1 MLHYFKHKFFGL
13 FAVLFFCM
21 ALPSLAGAW
30 VTVKGDGDRWMKFG
44 AGLRASYQTTSN
56 PSVDA
61 RGGDV
66 ALEEMRFYTL
76 TRVHKNIVFEFNTEV
91 RNRRNDRTAGVYGLA
106 ANPQSQDGYHD
117 MFVLDARATL
127 TVAGFDIWFGKFLP
141 PSERSNLDGPYFLN
155 AWDFPL
161 ATSPYPQI
169 AAGRDQGAM
178 IYKEYG
184 GGKFK
189 WAYGAFEGRKN
200 ASNSDPNP
208 DENDNFQHGF
218 RATYNF
224 WTPEPGYYTTS
235 AYYGA
240 KDVLAIA
247 FVARYEEDGAG
258 TGVTNT
264 TQGDYFGWNVDVLME
279 KKLSNGGVVNLEA
292 SYYDTDTD
300 DVDDN
305 TITQGQGYRML
316 ASYMLP
322 NKMGWGKFQP
332 YVRYQHLAQD
342 NGCTAAGTTGNF
354 CGSGSFGT
362 RGIMEGG
369 LNYIIDGHNAKIMS
383 SYISDKASSNSEPV
397 HRFILGM
404 QFQLL

>member
-1 MLHYFKHKFFGL
+1 MLQIFKKNLFGFFVGL
-13 FAVLFFCM
+13 MLCM

-44 AGLRASYQTTSN
+44 AGLRASYQTSSDS
-56 PSVDA
+56 SVDG
-61 RGGDV
+61 RGGDI
-66 ALEEMRFYTL
+66 ALEDMRLYTL
-76 TRVHKNIVFEFNTEV
+76 TQVHKNIVFEFNTEV
-91 RNRRNDRTAGVYGLA
+91 RSKADNADSDYTDN
-106 ANPQSQDGYHD
+106 SFHD
-117 MFVLDARATL
+117 MYVLDARATL
-127 TVAGFDIWFGKFLP
+127 TVQGFDIWFGKFLP

-155 AWDFPL
+155 VWDFPL
-161 ATSPYPQI
+161 ATSPYPAI
-169 AAGRDQGAM
+169 AAGRDQGVM
-178 IYKEYG
+178 IYKEYD

-200 ASNSDPNP
+200 ATNGDTNP

-224 WTPEPGYYTTS
+224 WAPEPGYYTTS

-240 KDVLAIA
+240 KDVLAVA
-247 FVARYEEDGAG
+247 FVARFEEDGAG
-258 TGVTNT
+258 TGLTNT
-264 TQGDYFGWNVDVLME
+264 TQGDYFGWSVDVLME
-279 KKLSNGGVVNLEA
+279 KKLSSGAVVNLEA

-300 DVDDN
+300 DIDDGS
-305 TITQGQGYRML
+305 ITQGNAYRML

-322 NKMGWGKFQP
+322 NKVGWGKFQP
-332 YVRYQHLAQD
+332 YVRYQHASQD
-342 NGCTAAGTTGNF
+342 QCAGAN
-354 CGSGSFGT
+354 CGGTDFGT

-383 SYISDKASSNSEPV
+383 SYISDKQSSNAEPI

>member
-1 MLHYFKHKFFGL
+1 MFDHFRRKFFGL
-13 FAVLFFCM
+13 LSVLMLCM

-44 AGLRASYQTTSN
+44 AGLRASYQTTSDS
-56 PSVDA
+56 SVDA
-61 RGGDV
+61 RGGDI
-66 ALEEMRFYTL
+66 ALEDMRLYTL
-76 TRVHKNIVFEFNTEV
+76 TQVHKNIVFEFNTEV
-91 RNRRNDRTAGVYGLA
+91 RSKADN
-106 ANPQSQDGYHD
+106 ANSDYTDNSFHD
-117 MFVLDARATL
+117 MYVLDARATL
-127 TVAGFDIWFGKFLP
+127 TVQGFDIWFGKFLP

-155 AWDFPL
+155 VWDFPL
-161 ATSPYPQI
+161 ATSPYPAI
-169 AAGRDQGAM
+169 AAGRDQGVM
-178 IYKEYG
+178 IYKEYD

-200 ASNSDPNP
+200 ATNGDTNP

-224 WTPEPGYYTTS
+224 WAPEPGYYTTS

-240 KDVLAIA
+240 KDVLAVA

-258 TGVTNT
+258 TGLTNT
-264 TQGDYFGWNVDVLME
+264 TQGDYFGWSVDVLME
-279 KKLSNGGVVNLEA
+279 KKLSSGAVVNLEA

-300 DVDDN
+300 DIDDGS
-305 TITQGQGYRML
+305 ITQGNAYRML

-322 NKMGWGKFQP
+322 NKVGWGKFQP
-332 YVRYQHLAQD
+332 YLRYQHSSQD
-342 NGCTAAGTTGNF
+342 QCAGAN
-354 CGSGSFGT
+354 CGGTDFGT

-383 SYISDKASSNSEPV
+383 SYISDKQSSNAEPV

>member
-1 MLHYFKHKFFGL
+1 MFDHFRRKFFGL
-13 FAVLFFCM
+13 LSVLMLCM

-44 AGLRASYQTTSN
+44 AGLRASYQTTSDS
-56 PSVDA
+56 SVDG
-61 RGGDV
+61 RGGDI
-66 ALEEMRFYTL
+66 ALEDMRLYTL
-76 TRVHKNIVFEFNTEV
+76 TQVHKNIVFEFNTKV
-91 RNRRNDRTAGVYGLA
+91 RSKADNADSDYTDN
-106 ANPQSQDGYHD
+106 SFHD
-117 MFVLDARATL
+117 MYVLDARATL
-127 TVAGFDIWFGKFLP
+127 SVQGFDIWFGKFLP

-155 AWDFPL
+155 VWDFPL
-161 ATSPYPQI
+161 ATSPYPAI
-169 AAGRDQGAM
+169 AAGRDQGVM
-178 IYKEYG
+178 IYKEYD

-200 ASNSDPNP
+200 ATNGDTNP

-224 WTPEPGYYTTS
+224 WAPEPGYYTTS

-240 KDVLAIA
+240 KDVLAVA
-247 FVARYEEDGAG
+247 FVARFEEDGAG
-258 TGVTNT
+258 TGLTNT
-264 TQGDYFGWNVDVLME
+264 TQGDYFGWSVDVLME
-279 KKLSNGGVVNLEA
+279 KKLSSGAVVNLEA

-300 DVDDN
+300 DIDDGS
-305 TITQGQGYRML
+305 ITQGNAYRML

-322 NKMGWGKFQP
+322 NKVGWGKFQP
-332 YVRYQHLAQD
+332 YVRYQHASQD
-342 NGCTAAGTTGNF
+342 QCAGAN
-354 CGSGSFGT
+354 CGGTDFGT

-383 SYISDKASSNSEPV
+383 SYISDKQSSNAEPI

>member
-1 MLHYFKHKFFGL
+1 MFDHFRRKFFGL
-13 FAVLFFCM
+13 LSVLMLCM

-44 AGLRASYQTTSN
+44 AGLRASYQTTSD
-56 PSVDA
+56 SSLDA
-61 RGGDV
+61 RGGDI
-66 ALEEMRFYTL
+66 ALEDMRLYTL
-76 TRVHKNIVFEFNTEV
+76 TQVHKNIVFEFNTEV
-91 RNRRNDRTAGVYGLA
+91 RSKADNDPEDYTD
-106 ANPQSQDGYHD
+106 NSFHD
-117 MFVLDARATL
+117 MYVLDARATL
-127 TVAGFDIWFGKFLP
+127 TVQGFDIWFGKFLP

-155 AWDFPL
+155 VWDFPL
-161 ATSPYPQI
+161 ATSPYPAI
-169 AAGRDQGAM
+169 AAGRDQGVM
-178 IYKEYG
+178 IYKEYD

-200 ASNSDPNP
+200 ATNGDTNP

-224 WTPEPGYYTTS
+224 WAPEPGYYTTS

-240 KDVLAIA
+240 KDVLAVA

-258 TGVTNT
+258 TGLTNT
-264 TQGDYFGWNVDVLME
+264 TQGDYFGWSVDVLME
-279 KKLSNGGVVNLEA
+279 KKLSSGAVVNLEA

-300 DVDDN
+300 DIDDG
-305 TITQGQGYRML
+305 TITQGNAYRML

-322 NKMGWGKFQP
+322 NKVGWGKFQP
-332 YVRYQHLAQD
+332 YVRYQHASQD
-342 NGCTAAGTTGNF
+342 QCAGAN
-354 CGSGSFGT
+354 CGGTNFGT

-383 SYISDKASSNSEPV
+383 SYISDKQSSNAEPI

>member
-1 MLHYFKHKFFGL
+1 MFDHFRRKFFGL
-13 FAVLFFCM
+13 LSVLMLCM

-44 AGLRASYQTTSN
+44 AGLRASYQTTSDS
-56 PSVDA
+56 SVDG
-61 RGGDV
+61 RGGDI
-66 ALEEMRFYTL
+66 ALEDMRLYTL
-76 TRVHKNIVFEFNTEV
+76 TQVHKNIVFEFNTEV
-91 RNRRNDRTAGVYGLA
+91 RSKADNADSDYTDN
-106 ANPQSQDGYHD
+106 SFHD
-117 MFVLDARATL
+117 MYVLDARATL
-127 TVAGFDIWFGKFLP
+127 TVQGFDIWFGKFLP

-155 AWDFPL
+155 VWDFPL
-161 ATSPYPQI
+161 ATSPYPAI
-169 AAGRDQGAM
+169 AAGRDQGVM
-178 IYKEYG
+178 IYKEYD

-200 ASNSDPNP
+200 ATNVDTNP
-208 DENDNFQHGF
+208 DADDNFQHGF

-224 WTPEPGYYTTS
+224 WAPEPGYYTTS

-240 KDVLAIA
+240 KDVLAVA

-258 TGVTNT
+258 TGLTNT
-264 TQGDYFGWNVDVLME
+264 TQGDYFGWSVDVLME
-279 KKLSNGGVVNLEA
+279 KKLSSGAVVNLEA

-300 DVDDN
+300 DIDDGS
-305 TITQGQGYRML
+305 ITQGNAYRML

-322 NKMGWGKFQP
+322 NKVGWGKFQP
-332 YVRYQHLAQD
+332 YVRYQHASQD
-342 NGCTAAGTTGNF
+342 QCAGAN
-354 CGSGSFGT
+354 CGGTDFGT

-383 SYISDKASSNSEPV
+383 SYISDKQSSNAEPI

>member
-1 MLHYFKHKFFGL
+1 MFDHFRRKFFGL
-13 FAVLFFCM
+13 LSVLMLCM

-44 AGLRASYQTTSN
+44 AGLRASYQTTSDS
-56 PSVDA
+56 SVDG
-61 RGGDV
+61 RGGDI
-66 ALEEMRFYTL
+66 ALEDMRLYTL
-76 TRVHKNIVFEFNTEV
+76 TQVHKNIVFEFNTEV
-91 RNRRNDRTAGVYGLA
+91 RSKADNADSDYTDN
-106 ANPQSQDGYHD
+106 SFHD
-117 MFVLDARATL
+117 MYVLDARATL
-127 TVAGFDIWFGKFLP
+127 TVQGFDIWFGKFLP

-155 AWDFPL
+155 VWDFPL
-161 ATSPYPQI
+161 ATSPYPAI
-169 AAGRDQGAM
+169 AAGRDQGVM
-178 IYKEYG
+178 IYKEYD

-200 ASNSDPNP
+200 ATNNNTNP

-224 WTPEPGYYTTS
+224 WAPEPGYYTTS

-240 KDVLAIA
+240 KDVLAVA

-258 TGVTNT
+258 TGLTNT
-264 TQGDYFGWNVDVLME
+264 TQGDYFGWSVDVLME
-279 KKLSNGGVVNLEA
+279 KKLSSGAVVNLEA

-300 DVDDN
+300 DIDDGS
-305 TITQGQGYRML
+305 ITQGNAYRML

-322 NKMGWGKFQP
+322 NKVGWGKFQP
-332 YVRYQHLAQD
+332 YVRYQHASQD
-342 NGCTAAGTTGNF
+342 QCAGAN
-354 CGSGSFGT
+354 CGSTDFGT

-383 SYISDKASSNSEPV
+383 SYISDKQSSNAEPI

>member
-1 MLHYFKHKFFGL
+1 MFDHFRRKFFGL
-13 FAVLFFCM
+13 LSGLMLCM

-30 VTVKGDGDRWMKFG
+30 VKVAGDGDRWMKFG
-44 AGLRASYQTTSN
+44 AGLRASYQTTSDS
-56 PSVDA
+56 SVDA
-61 RGGDV
+61 RGGDI
-66 ALEEMRFYTL
+66 ALEDMRLYTL
-76 TRVHKNIVFEFNTEV
+76 TQVHKNIVFEFNTEV
-91 RNRRNDRTAGVYGLA
+91 RSKADNDPSDYTD
-106 ANPQSQDGYHD
+106 NSFHD
-117 MFVLDARATL
+117 MYVLDARATL
-127 TVAGFDIWFGKFLP
+127 TVQGFDIWFGKFLP

-155 AWDFPL
+155 VWDFPL
-161 ATSPYPQI
+161 ATSPYPAI
-169 AAGRDQGAM
+169 AAGRDQGVM
-178 IYKEYG
+178 IYKEYD

-200 ASNSDPNP
+200 ATNSDTNP

-224 WTPEPGYYTTS
+224 WAPEPGYYTTS

-240 KDVLAIA
+240 KDVLAVA
-247 FVARYEEDGAG
+247 FVARYEQDGAG
-258 TGVTNT
+258 TGLTNA
-264 TQGDYFGWNVDVLME
+264 TQGDYFGWSVDVLME
-279 KKLSNGGVVNLEA
+279 KKLSNGAVVNLEA

-300 DVDDN
+300 DIDDGS
-305 TITQGQGYRML
+305 ITQGNAYRML

-322 NKMGWGKFQP
+322 NKVGWGKFQP
-332 YVRYQHLAQD
+332 YLRYQHSSQD
-342 NGCTAAGTTGNF
+342 QCAGAN
-354 CGSGSFGT
+354 CGGTDFGT

-383 SYISDKASSNSEPV
+383 SYISDKQSSNAEPI

>member
-1 MLHYFKHKFFGL
+1 MFDHFRRKFFGL
-13 FAVLFFCM
+13 LSVLMLFM

-44 AGLRASYQTTSN
+44 AGLRASYQTTSD
-56 PSVDA
+56 SSLDA
-61 RGGDV
+61 RGGDI
-66 ALEEMRFYTL
+66 ALEDMRLYTL
-76 TRVHKNIVFEFNTEV
+76 TQVHKNIVFEFNTEV
-91 RNRRNDRTAGVYGLA
+91 RNRRNERTLSSAYNGGAG
-106 ANPQSQDGYHD
+106 SDGYHD
-117 MFVLDARATL
+117 IFVLDARATL
-127 TVAGFDIWFGKFLP
+127 TVGGFDIWFGKFLP

-169 AAGRDQGAM
+169 AAGRDQGVM

-200 ASNSDPNP
+200 ATNSNTNP
-208 DENDNFQHGF
+208 DADDNFQHGF

-224 WTPEPGYYTTS
+224 WAPEPGYYTTS

-240 KDVLAIA
+240 KDVLAVA

-258 TGVTNT
+258 TGVTST
-264 TQGDYFGWNVDVLME
+264 TQGDYFGWNIDALME
-279 KKLSNGGVVNLEA
+279 KKLSNGAVVNLEG

-300 DVDDN
+300 DIDDG

-322 NKMGWGKFQP
+322 NKAGWGKFQP
-332 YVRYQHLAQD
+332 YVRYQHFTQD
-342 NGCTAAGTTGNF
+342 NACSGNY
-354 CGSGSFGT
+354 CGSTNFGT

-383 SYISDKASSNSEPV
+383 SFISDKQSTRGEHVN
-397 HRFILGM
+397 RIIIGM

>member
-1 MLHYFKHKFFGL
+1 MFDHFRRKFFGL
-13 FAVLFFCM
+13 LSVLMLCM

-44 AGLRASYQTTSN
+44 AGLRASYQTTSDS
-56 PSVDA
+56 SVDA
-61 RGGDV
+61 RGGDI
-66 ALEEMRFYTL
+66 ALEDMRLYTL
-76 TRVHKNIVFEFNTEV
+76 TQVHKNIVFEFNTEV
-91 RNRRNDRTAGVYGLA
+91 RSKADNDPSDYTD
-106 ANPQSQDGYHD
+106 NSFHD
-117 MFVLDARATL
+117 MYVLDARATL
-127 TVAGFDIWFGKFLP
+127 TVQGFDIWFGKFLP

-155 AWDFPL
+155 VWDFPL
-161 ATSPYPQI
+161 ATSPYPAI
-169 AAGRDQGAM
+169 AAGRDQGVM
-178 IYKEYG
+178 IYKEYD

-200 ASNSDPNP
+200 ATNGDTNP

-224 WTPEPGYYTTS
+224 WAPEPGYYTTS

-240 KDVLAIA
+240 KDVLAVA
-247 FVARYEEDGAG
+247 FVARYEQDGAG
-258 TGVTNT
+258 TGLTNA
-264 TQGDYFGWNVDVLME
+264 TQGDYFGWSVDVLME
-279 KKLSNGGVVNLEA
+279 KKLSNGAVVNLEA

-300 DVDDN
+300 DIDDGS
-305 TITQGQGYRML
+305 ITQGNAYRML

-322 NKMGWGKFQP
+322 NKVGWGKFQP
-332 YVRYQHLAQD
+332 YVRYQHASQD
-342 NGCTAAGTTGNF
+342 QCAGAN
-354 CGSGSFGT
+354 CGGTDFGT

-383 SYISDKASSNSEPV
+383 SYISDKQSSNAEPI

>member
-1 MLHYFKHKFFGL
+1 MFDHFRRKFFGL
-13 FAVLFFCM
+13 LSVLMLCM

-44 AGLRASYQTTSN
+44 AGLRASYQTTSD
-56 PSVDA
+56 SSLDA
-61 RGGDV
+61 RGGDI
-66 ALEEMRFYTL
+66 ALEDMRLYTL
-76 TRVHKNIVFEFNTEV
+76 TQVHKNIVFEFNTEV
-91 RNRRNDRTAGVYGLA
+91 RRKADNANDDYNDT
-106 ANPQSQDGYHD
+106 DFHD
-117 MFVLDARATL
+117 MYVLDARATL
-127 TVAGFDIWFGKFLP
+127 TVQGFDIWFGKFLP

-155 AWDFPL
+155 VWDFPL
-161 ATSPYPQI
+161 ATSPYPAI
-169 AAGRDQGAM
+169 AAGRDQGVM
-178 IYKEYG
+178 IYKEYD

-200 ASNSDPNP
+200 ATNGDTNP

-224 WTPEPGYYTTS
+224 WAPEPGYYTTS

-240 KDVLAIA
+240 KDVLAVA

-258 TGVTNT
+258 TGLTNT
-264 TQGDYFGWNVDVLME
+264 TQGDYFGWSVDVLME
-279 KKLSNGGVVNLEA
+279 KKLSSGAVVNLEA

-300 DVDDN
+300 DIDDGS
-305 TITQGQGYRML
+305 ITQGNAYRML

-322 NKMGWGKFQP
+322 NKVGWGKFQP
-332 YVRYQHLAQD
+332 YVRYQHASQD
-342 NGCTAAGTTGNF
+342 QCAGAN
-354 CGSGSFGT
+354 CGSTDFGT

-383 SYISDKASSNSEPV
+383 SYISDKQSSNAEPI